1 MALLLVMILALMSVL
16 SSIDIAMAVFLGLL
30 FAGVSLFSTFLYPL
44 VLFIY

>member
-16 SSIDIAMAVFLGLL
+16 SSTDIAMAVFLGL
-30 FAGVSLFSTFLYPL
+30 FAGVSLFSAFLYPL